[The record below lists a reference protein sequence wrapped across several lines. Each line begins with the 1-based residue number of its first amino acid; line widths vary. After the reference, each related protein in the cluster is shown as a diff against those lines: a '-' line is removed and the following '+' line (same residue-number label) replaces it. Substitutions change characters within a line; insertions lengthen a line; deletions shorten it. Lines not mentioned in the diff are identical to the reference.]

1 MAQWKETLE
10 PYIKVKESVKTVAL
24 NPKVGEDLIIGAVI
38 ISDAGPATP
47 TLISSQSEFLKT
59 FSSTG
64 EITEDYIYSLDN
76 LFTSDPGSDVASTM
90 WLNAYKLAGSN
101 TLLACRASKASGMYY
116 SKPLDVN
123 DNTSDYIV
131 KDGEILKRVPSFKF
145 VVDYDQDSADHNTD
159 GWSINISDVGV
170 IGNRV
175 SDEGAQYDYYVTD
188 LFELVDQLNETPKF
202 FSPNYKFYSDITCE
216 NETTIATE
224 AKAVLFNEVYL
235 GCNVLEVDDS
245 RCPEGLAYIV
255 CATKDWK
262 WDVTEGIG
270 QDQELVKLNDP
281 AYSGF
286 VPSQY
291 YAMNLFNSS
300 TQLKVRIRRFNHDAV
315 VSRTLSGTTLNPKS
329 DSPWTVL
336 SNVLDT
342 FTKKG
347 SQDPAPSIIDRDFY
361 EVAIFDPSISAE
373 PLFFNVGNIAGRGDI
388 TVSELND
395 NLGMIQLQLPADLYD
410 LGLNYYGYVA
420 DDARWVELPPV
431 GAGEEGYTSKKTVS
445 SYESLLLETGMQLG
459 DIYNVGEI
467 FYSYETSKNV
477 QVYVDLNIDPA
488 KSSLL
493 NVSDGDLEK
502 AWDKIVLQEVY
513 TVEGVCDCG
522 NTRTNYQSYIANL
535 AENQN
540 YFYPVSTLNSTNYL
554 TINNHWSKLTNNSY
568 KLYGL
573 APWALD
579 ESVGFQYPLSPA
591 VVYLNTVSSNKK
603 QNKEF
608 AAVFGLNTGIAQIS
622 TPVTTFDKKTRQLL
636 LTKKINTISY
646 NASQGVY
653 SINDNVTKL
662 VSNEM
667 NVMSEECNSRLM
679 IRISKAQPA
688 LLEQFK
694 ARQITGRLYR
704 DIYNVEDYWFKT
716 TILPMVATIND
727 YRITVDETNNT
738 DEDVR
743 ANRVNVKIEVR
754 YNSSAKYFEVSNIAY
769 AIGTPFEGEGE

>member
-10 PYIKVKESVKTVAL
+10 PYVKVKESVKTVAL
-24 NPKVGEDLIIGAVI
+24 NPKVGEDLIVGAVI

-101 TLLACRASKASGMYY
+101 TLLVSRASKASDMYY

-145 VVDYDQDSADHNTD
+145 VIDYDEDSANHNTD
-159 GWSINISDVGV
+159 GWSINISDVGI

-175 SDEGAQYDYYVTD
+175 SDEGAQYDYYVSD

-202 FSPNYKFYSDITCE
+202 FSPNYKFYSDIKCE
-216 NETTIATE
+216 VETELASE
-224 AKAVLFNEVYL
+224 AKAVLFEEVYL
-235 GCNVLEVDDS
+235 GCNVLELEDS
-245 RCPEGLAYIV
+245 RCPDGLAYIV
-255 CATKDWK
+255 CATKAWD

-270 QDQELVKLNDP
+270 QDQNVVKLNDP

-286 VPSQY
+286 VPSKY

-300 TQLKVRIRRFNHDAV
+300 TNLKVRIRRFNHDAV
-315 VSRTLSGTTLNPKS
+315 ASRVLSGSTLNAKS

-336 SNVLDT
+336 TNVLDT

-347 SQDPAPSIIDRDFY
+347 SQDPAASILERDFY
-361 EVAIFDPSISAE
+361 EVAVFDPSINSE
-373 PLFFNVGNIAGRGDI
+373 PLFFNVGKIPGRGDI
-388 TVSELND
+388 TTAELNN
-395 NLGMIQLQLPADLYD
+395 NLGMIQLQLPADLID
-410 LGLNYYGYVA
+410 LGLNYYGYVT
-420 DDARWVELPPV
+420 DDARWVELPAPEP
-431 GAGEEGYTSKKTVS
+431 GESYTPKKSVS
-445 SYESLLLETGMQLG
+445 DFNALLQETGMALG
-459 DIYNVGEI
+459 DIYQAGQA
-467 FYSYETSKNV
+467 FYSYEVSGNT
-477 QVYVDLNIDPA
+477 QVYVDLNVDPS

-493 NVSDGDLEK
+493 DVSDGDLEK

-513 TVEGVCDCG
+513 TVECICDSG
-522 NTRTNYQSYIANL
+522 NTRTNYQSYLANL
-535 AENQN
+535 AENHN

-554 TINNHWSKLTNNSY
+554 TINNHWNKLTNNSY

-573 APWALD
+573 APWSLD
-579 ESVGFQYPLSPA
+579 ESVGFQFPLSPA

-603 QNKEF
+603 QNREF
-608 AAVFGLNTGIAQIS
+608 AACFGLNTGIAQIS
-622 TPVTTFDKKTRQLL
+622 TPVATFDKKTRQLL

-653 SINDNVTKL
+653 AINDNVTKL

-694 ARQITGRLYR
+694 ARQITSRLYS